1 MLPTPPI
8 ASPHIQRI
16 AECQATVFTAAVERV
31 RDALRTADV
40 SLPMP
45 DTVVRTELRTAQLAR
60 QLGMSNADRV
70 AEAFRAAAMAKPE
83 AAPRPTAPRGG
94 KTRLQLLD
102 DDALDADLA
111 MSKLVR
117 KTVDEIDPETLA
129 ALDMRIGELQ
139 GSAPADRES
148 NPLGPRAVMLAL
160 FEATTQATE
169 EVEVRL
175 ALMSLLQPHVAAAL
189 RGAYDA
195 VNESLIAAGVLPD
208 TTLRVKKDAPTTPRN
223 GPEVGMS
230 QAMSLAE
237 LLPAIHGLPT
247 TLELQRM
254 LRGLVGRRS
263 EPTPLAARILADA
276 RNAYHGAAVE
286 SPVDPETLAALMA
299 VQQLRGID
307 AADLDD
313 LLHDDEPHLEA
324 DPLATLRAATA
335 NDMAALDQLTGQLVA
350 VVLEFVLHD
359 PAVPEPVKRQ
369 IARLQIVA
377 FRAALLDRTF
387 FARRDH
393 PFRQL
398 LDRIAALAL
407 EPEHAAT
414 GSAFQNTLVRIT
426 DALVSDFRDDLSIF
440 AEKLAELDATLDFAD
455 GTQAEAVAQAIQAL
469 PEQEA
474 LHGVRQRALAAIEP
488 RLHAGTP
495 PAIVAFL
502 RNEWIDVLVATWR
515 MRGGEAKWQEQ
526 MALATRLLW
535 SLQPHP
541 RERLAEL
548 SKALPAIVGGIRRG
562 LEDASIA
569 AEKRN
574 AILEHLFEA
583 HQHIVRQ
590 ARQPGAAEPVAVDAS
605 EIAAIEGSLQ
615 PPATPA
621 RTPLRTG
628 FELTLMRDG
637 EETRARI
644 VAVGGDRLLC
654 VLAYADG
661 TVSTERCDDLERRID
676 AGDVVLLSSPHGIV
690 ERALALMAEPDAH
703 RVHGA
708 PTRTPA
714 A

>member
-16 AECQATVFTAAVERV
+16 AECQTTVFTAAVERV

-45 DTVVRTELRTAQLAR
+45 ETVVRTELRTAQLAR
-60 QLGMSNADRV
+60 QLGLSNADRV
-70 AEAFRAAAMAKPE
+70 ADAFGAALAAKPE
-83 AAPRPTAPRGG
+83 AAPRTPAPRGG

-139 GSAPADRES
+139 GSAPADRDS
-148 NPLGPRAVMLAL
+148 NPLGPRAVMMAL
-160 FEATTQATE
+160 FEATTRATE

-189 RGAYDA
+189 RGAYDT
-195 VNESLIAAGVLPD
+195 VNDALIAAGVLPD
-208 TTLRVKKDAPTTPRN
+208 TTFRVKKDAPATPRN
-223 GPEVGMS
+223 GPEIGVS

-254 LRGLVGRRS
+254 LRGLVGRRT

-299 VQQLRGID
+299 MQQLRGID
-307 AADLDD
+307 TAGLDD
-313 LLHDDEPHLEA
+313 LLCDEPQLDA

-377 FRAALLDRTF
+377 FRAALVDRTF

-398 LDRIAALAL
+398 LDRIATLAV
-407 EPEHAAT
+407 EPQHAAED
-414 GSAFQNTLVRIT
+414 SAFQNTLVRIT

-440 AEKLAELDATLDFAD
+440 SEKLAELDATLDFAD
-455 GTQAEAVAQAIQAL
+455 GTQAEAVAQAIQSL
-469 PEQEA
+469 PELEA

-488 RLHAGTP
+488 RLHPGTP

-502 RNEWIDVLVATWR
+502 RNEWVDVLVATWR

-526 MALATRLLW
+526 MTLATRLLW
-535 SLQPHP
+535 SLQSHP
-541 RERLAEL
+541 KERLPEL
-548 SKALPAIVGGIRRG
+548 SRALPAIVGGIRRA
-562 LEDASIA
+562 LEDASIPA
-569 AEKRN
+569 DRRN
-574 AILEHLFEA
+574 AILQHLFEA

-590 ARQPGAAEPVAVDAS
+590 ARQPAGDDSVIEVDAD
-605 EIAAIEGSLQ
+605 ELAALAVSMQ
-615 PPATPA
+615 PPPAPA

-644 VAVGGDRLLC
+644 VAVGADRLLC

-676 AGDVVLLSSPHGIV
+676 SGDVVLLSSPHGIV

-703 RVHGA
+703 RVHA
-708 PTRTPA
+708 PTSRTPTA
-714 A
+714 